1 MMVIIFCKG
10 IFSLS
15 LLGKT
20 NILIQMKKILFPTD
34 FSNVANNAF
43 AHALGFAKL
52 VHGELILLH
61 TYELPIIDNQFAPQN
76 YKEVFDSLE
85 LANFDR
91 FKDEIPKL
99 RQIAID
105 NNCEHVKFSHILM
118 DGDLMFNV
126 KELIKTDAIDY
137 LVMGTSGATGWKEMF
152 LGTNT
157 GEAIANLSIPI
168 LSVPERATY
177 SKIETIGFTTRF
189 REKDKEALRSVIEIA
204 KSTHALVKCLYVQT
218 KESDNTKAIYE
229 EWEALFKEEPVQFFI
244 IPSDKVNQ
252 TIEDFIAHQNIDVL
266 AMLTYKRTF
275 FQWMFTTSFTEKM
288 SYHCPIP
295 VLALH
300 E

>member
-1 MMVIIFCKG
+1 
-10 IFSLS
+10 
-15 LLGKT
+15 
-20 NILIQMKKILFPTD
+20 MKKILFPTD
-34 FSNVANNAF
+34 FSTIANNAF

-52 VHGELILLH
+52 IHGELILLH

-99 RQIAID
+99 RQIAIE
-105 NNCEHVKFSHILM
+105 NNFEHVKFSHILM
-118 DGDLMFNV
+118 DGDLMYNI
-126 KELIKTDAIDY
+126 KEIIKNDAIDY

-157 GEAIANLSIPI
+157 GEAIANLTIPVLSI
-168 LSVPERATY
+168 PERAKY

-189 REKDKEALRSVIEIA
+189 REKDKEALSRVIQIA
-204 KSTHALVKCLYVQT
+204 KSANAIVKCLYVQT
-218 KESDNTKAIYE
+218 KESDNTKATYK
-229 EWEALFKEEPVQFFI
+229 EWEALFEDEPVQFFI

-252 TIEDFIAHQNIDVL
+252 TIEEFIEHQNIDVL
-266 AMLTYKRTF
+266 AMLTYKRSF

>member
-1 MMVIIFCKG
+1 
-10 IFSLS
+10 
-15 LLGKT
+15 
-20 NILIQMKKILFPTD
+20 MKKILFPTD
-34 FSNVANNAF
+34 FSTIANNAF

-52 VHGELILLH
+52 IHGELILFH

-99 RQIAID
+99 RQIAIE
-105 NNCEHVKFSHILM
+105 NNFEHVKFSHILM
-118 DGDLMFNV
+118 DGDLMYNI
-126 KELIKTDAIDY
+126 KEIIKNDAIDY

-157 GEAIANLSIPI
+157 GEAIANLTIPVLSI
-168 LSVPERATY
+168 PERAKY

-189 REKDKEALRSVIEIA
+189 REKDKEALSRVIQIA
-204 KSTHALVKCLYVQT
+204 KSANAIVKCLYVQT
-218 KESDNTKAIYE
+218 KESDNTKATYK
-229 EWEALFKEEPVQFFI
+229 EWEALFEDEPVQFFI

-252 TIEDFIAHQNIDVL
+252 TIEEFIEHQNIDVL
-266 AMLTYKRTF
+266 AMLTYKRSF

>member
-1 MMVIIFCKG
+1 
-10 IFSLS
+10 
-15 LLGKT
+15 
-20 NILIQMKKILFPTD
+20 MKKILFPTD

-52 VHGELILLH
+52 IHGELILLH

-99 RQIAID
+99 RQIAVE

-126 KELIKTDAIDY
+126 KEIIKTDVIDY

-168 LSVPERATY
+168 LSVPESAKY

-189 REKDKEALRSVIEIA
+189 REKDKEALSRVIQIA
-204 KSTHALVKCLYVQT
+204 KSAQAVVKCLYVQT
-218 KESDNTKAIYE
+218 KESDNTKAIYK
-229 EWEALFKEEPVQFFI
+229 EWETLFKDEPVQFFI

-252 TIEDFIAHQNIDVL
+252 TIEDFIEHQNIDVL

>member
-1 MMVIIFCKG
+1 
-10 IFSLS
+10 
-15 LLGKT
+15 
-20 NILIQMKKILFPTD
+20 MKKILFPTD

-52 VHGELILLH
+52 IHGELILLH

-99 RQIAID
+99 RQIAVE

-126 KELIKTDAIDY
+126 KEIIKTDVIDY

-189 REKDKEALRSVIEIA
+189 REKDKEALRRVIEIA
-204 KSTHALVKCLYVQT
+204 KSAHAVVKCLYVQT
-218 KESDNTKAIYE
+218 KESDNTKAIY
-229 EWEALFKEEPVQFFI
+229 K
-244 IPSDKVNQ
+244 
-252 TIEDFIAHQNIDVL
+252 
-266 AMLTYKRTF
+266 
-275 FQWMFTTSFTEKM
+275 
-288 SYHCPIP
+288 
-295 VLALH
+295 
-300 E
+300 

>member
-1 MMVIIFCKG
+1 MMVVIFYTG
-10 IFSLS
+10 IFSLP

-20 NILIQMKKILFPTD
+20 NILIPMKKILFPTD

-99 RQIAID
+99 RQIAIE

-118 DGDLMFNV
+118 DGDLMYNV
-126 KELIKTDAIDY
+126 KELIKNDAIDY

-189 REKDKEALRSVIEIA
+189 REKDKEALRRVIEIA
-204 KSTHALVKCLYVQT
+204 KSAHAVVKCLYVQT

-244 IPSDKVNQ
+244 IPSDKVKQ

>member
-99 RQIAID
+99 RQIAIE

>member
-1 MMVIIFCKG
+1 MMVVIFYKG

-43 AHALGFAKL
+43 THALGFAKL

-99 RQIAID
+99 RQIAIE

-118 DGDLMFNV
+118 DGDLMYNV
-126 KELIKTDAIDY
+126 KEIIKNDAIDY

-168 LSVPERATY
+168 LSVPERAKY

-189 REKDKEALRSVIEIA
+189 REKDKEALRRVIEIA
-204 KSTHALVKCLYVQT
+204 KSAHAVVKCLYVQT

-244 IPSDKVNQ
+244 IPSDKVKQ
-252 TIEDFIAHQNIDVL
+252 TIEDFIEHKNIDVL

>member
-1 MMVIIFCKG
+1 
-10 IFSLS
+10 
-15 LLGKT
+15 
-20 NILIQMKKILFPTD
+20 MKKILFPTD

-91 FKDEIPKL
+91 FKGEIPKL
-99 RQIAID
+99 RQIAIE

-118 DGDLMFNV
+118 DGDLMYNV
-126 KELIKTDAIDY
+126 KELIKNDTIDY

-168 LSVPERATY
+168 LSVPERAKY

-189 REKDKEALRSVIEIA
+189 REKDKDALRRVIQIA
-204 KSTHALVKCLYVQT
+204 KSTHSVVKCLYVQT

-229 EWEALFKEEPVQFFI
+229 EWEALFQDEPVQFFI
-244 IPSDKVNQ
+244 IPRDNVNQ
-252 TIEDFIAHQNIDVL
+252 TIEDFITHQNIDIL